1 MRQVRK
7 ALISAAAALAAIAV
21 VLVPSPDDDSA
32 RAELDS
38 EEQAFLTLVNN
49 YRQQNGL
56 VTLVPESMSEAAAV
70 WMSGDMGANAY
81 FNHTDSL
88 GRDPWTRMCDFGYCF
103 NTWKGEN
110 LAAGTSSATTAFNL
124 WKDSP
129 GHNAN
134 MLNANF
140 RVIGIGRVYT
150 AGSPYG
156 WYWTTDF
163 GGYIPPSPTP
173 APSPSP
179 APTAT
184 PAPSPTPSPTPA
196 PSASPTP
203 APSDLDGD
211 GFTNAIELTI
221 ATNLAGDCGDFDM
234 TKPGNPSKNWPAD
247 LAAGASANKVDLA
260 DVLSFISPVRR
271 INTSPGDEGYD
282 LRWDLSPGAGA
293 FPETINLQDLT
304 TVITVTAPMF
314 AGARAFGGPSCS

>member
-1 MRQVRK
+1 MVG
-7 ALISAAAALAAIAV
+7 LAAALAAVIV
-21 VLVPSPDDDSA
+21 TLFPSPGDPGVSA
-32 RAELDS
+32 ALDS
-38 EEQAFLTLVNN
+38 EEQAFLTLIND

-70 WMSGDMGANAY
+70 WMSADMGVNAY
-81 FNHTDSL
+81 FSHTDSL

-110 LAAGTSSATTAFNL
+110 LAAGTSSAQIAFNL

-163 GGYIPPSPTP
+163 GGYIPPAATPSPT
-173 APSPSP
+173 ASP

-184 PAPSPTPSPTPA
+184 PSPAPSLTATPTPSPAPTPSPTPLQTDFDA
-196 PSASPTP
+196 
-203 APSDLDGD
+203 D
-211 GFTNAIELTI
+211 GFANTVELSIT
-221 ATNLAGDCGDFDM
+221 TNLAGDCGDFDM

-247 LAAGASANKVDLA
+247 LSAGASANKVDLA
-260 DVLSFISPVRR
+260 DVLSFVSPVRR
-271 INTSPGDEGYD
+271 LNTSPGDANYD
-282 LRWDLSPGAGA
+282 VRWDLTPGAGA
-293 FPETINLQDLT
+293 FPETINMQDLT
-304 TVITVTAPMF
+304 ALVTVTPPMF
-314 AGARAFGGPSCS
+314 GGPRAFGGPSCS